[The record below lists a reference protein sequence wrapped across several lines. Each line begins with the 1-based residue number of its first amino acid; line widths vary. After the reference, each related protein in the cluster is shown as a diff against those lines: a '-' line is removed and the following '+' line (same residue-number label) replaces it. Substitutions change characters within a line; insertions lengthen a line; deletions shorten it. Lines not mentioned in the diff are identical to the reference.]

1 MGGIVQEDIDLLRGA
16 MDGPVIGP
24 ADAEYDDA
32 RKVLNAAIDRR
43 PAVIARCLNATEV
56 SAAIKFA
63 RERRIE
69 VSVRGGAHSTAGHGV
84 CDHGLTIDLSQ
95 IRQVSV
101 DPQNARVRV
110 GGGAL
115 LADMDAATQAHGL
128 AVPAGVVS
136 HTGIGGLALGGGM
149 GWLTRKHGLTVD
161 NLLSAEIVTADGQ
174 ILRAAPGEHADL
186 FWAIRGGGGNFG
198 VVTAFEFQA
207 HKVGPLV
214 QFGLFFWGL
223 ERGAAVLRLAQE
235 VVDSLPRE
243 VTTIIASLS
252 APPGPF
258 VPPEHHLKPGYALF
272 LVGFGSAEEHAAVA
286 ERIRGKLPPLFEF
299 VTSMPYVTLQQLLDG
314 GGAWGLF
321 SYEKGIQISRISDKA
336 IETITTYLSQRV
348 SPMSVVFLYPLTG
361 AYSEVDDDAT
371 AFGGGRSPRIDV
383 TINAT
388 ATNPEAL
395 AADRAWVRSF
405 WSTLQ
410 PHAISVGGYVNE
422 MSEYEEDRVKASYGP
437 VKYDRLAR
445 IKAVYDPE
453 NVFHRNANIKPA
465 MTSA

>member
-1 MGGIVQEDIDLLRGA
+1 MTGTVQEDIDLLRGA

-24 ADAEYDDA
+24 ADADYDGA
-32 RKVLNAAIDRR
+32 RTVMNAAVSRR
-43 PAVIARCLNATEV
+43 PDLIARCLSATDV

-63 RERRIE
+63 RERRLE

-84 CDHGLTIDLSQ
+84 CDDGLMIDLSQ
-95 IRQVSV
+95 IRHVSV

-110 GGGAL
+110 GGGAR
-115 LADMDAATQAHGL
+115 LADMDATTQAHGL

-136 HTGIGGLALGGGM
+136 NTGVGGLTLGGGM

-161 NLLSAEIVTADGQ
+161 NLLSAEVVTADGE
-174 ILRAAPGEHADL
+174 IRRAAPEEHADL

-223 ERGAAVLRLAQE
+223 DRGAEVLRLVQD

-243 VTTIIASLS
+243 VTTIIFGFS
-252 APPGPF
+252 APPAPF
-258 VPPEHHLKPGYALF
+258 VPAEYHFQPGYALF

-286 ERIRGKLPPLFEF
+286 EQIRGTLPPLFEF
-299 VTSMPYVTLQQLLDG
+299 VTPMPYVALQQLLDEAG
-314 GGAWGLF
+314 TWGLF
-321 SYEKGIQISRISDKA
+321 EYEKGIQISRVSDEA
-336 IETITTYLSQRV
+336 IEVITTHLAQRT
-348 SPMSVVFLYPLTG
+348 SPISNLVLYPLTG
-361 AYSEVDDDAT
+361 AYTEVGDDAT
-371 AFGGGRSPRIDV
+371 SFGGGRSPRIDV
-383 TINAT
+383 VINAV
-388 ATNPEAL
+388 ATNPETL

-405 WSTLQ
+405 WSALQ
-410 PHAISVGGYVNE
+410 PYAISVGGYVNE
-422 MSEYEEDRVKASYGP
+422 MTEYEEDRVKASYGP

-453 NVFHRNANIKPA
+453 NMFHRNANIKPA
-465 MTSA
+465 TIPT